1 MATPTLALAAA
12 TPGAAQ
18 VGAENQLDSSQ
29 QLFAVFLGRAAAGY
43 DSPAAPDA
51 NPVRAELLK
60 AIGERHPASLED
72 LKAFFETHRQKDSAA
87 DLNQYIS
94 FALSVGTPP
103 EFRYRYEPSELTPEV
118 QQLAGFE
125 KLMSHFWTDA
135 DLDGL
140 WKQSQGAYE
149 RILEAYHSPVTHAVF
164 ETNAYLRNPTS
175 GYLGRRFEVLVDLT
189 GPPGVIQSRSFK
201 DDYSVVVTPFGTT
214 PERAREM
221 VEEQTPEIRHSY
233 LHYVLDPLGI
243 KYSALIEKKK
253 SLDDISDGA
262 PALDEV
268 YKRDFLLLATESL
281 IKAVES
287 RLAPSRERA
296 AMVDLALR
304 EGFILT
310 PFFADE
316 LPSYEKQQQA
326 MRLYL
331 PEMINAI
338 DLNKETKRL
347 EGVEFAKARQSARP
361 EPAPAPKRQLSP
373 GQQALEEAESFSFDK
388 QYAQAKRS
396 FQKVLENP
404 DGGGLHARAY
414 FGLGRV
420 AALEKDPE
428 LAEKC
433 FEKTLEL
440 KPDAVTES
448 WTNLYLG
455 RLAAASGE
463 NEQAAARYRAT
474 LAVNGGAAKA
484 KAEAEKLLG
493 APAANRTP

>member
-1 MATPTLALAAA
+1 MDS
-12 TPGAAQ
+12 
-18 VGAENQLDSSQ
+18 NQD
-29 QLFAVFLGRAAAGY
+29 LFAVFLARAAAGY
-43 DSPAAPDA
+43 DNPSAPDA
-51 NPVRAELLK
+51 NPLRAELLK
-60 AIGERHPASLED
+60 NIGERHPASLED
-72 LKAFFETHRQKDSAA
+72 LKTFFAAHRQKNTAA

-94 FALSVGTPP
+94 FALSVGPPP

-125 KLMSHFWTDA
+125 KLVSRFWVDA
-135 DLDGL
+135 GLDDL
-140 WKQSQGAYE
+140 WKKSQGAYE
-149 RILEAYHSPVTHAVF
+149 RILEAYHSPVTRAVF

-175 GYLGRRFEVLVDLT
+175 GYLGRRFEVFVDLT

-201 DDYSVVVTPFGTT
+201 DDYSVVVTPFGTSA
-214 PERAREM
+214 ERAREM

-253 SLDDISDGA
+253 SLEDISEGA

-287 RLAPSRERA
+287 RLAPSRDRQ
-296 AMVDLALR
+296 AMVDSALR

-310 PFFADE
+310 PFFAGE

-331 PEMINAI
+331 PDMIDAI

-347 EGVEFAKARQSARP
+347 EGVEFAKTRQSERP
-361 EPAPAPKRQLSP
+361 EPAPAPKPQLTP

-388 QYAQAKRS
+388 QYAKAKQA
-396 FQKVLENP
+396 FGKVLEQP

-433 FEKTLEL
+433 FEKALEL
-440 KPDAVTES
+440 TPDAVTES
-448 WTNLYLG
+448 WANLYLG

-463 NEQAAARYRAT
+463 NEQASARYRAT

-484 KAEAEKLLG
+484 KAEAEKLL
-493 APAANRTP
+493 ATPAAVRAP